1 MTEEIENII
10 KNIALKDV
18 EIELLES
25 ELKGLPINKEEILI
39 ILKKLKQKYVTNK

>member
-18 EIELLES
+18 EIEILES

-39 ILKKLKQKYVTNK
+39 ILKKLKQKYV